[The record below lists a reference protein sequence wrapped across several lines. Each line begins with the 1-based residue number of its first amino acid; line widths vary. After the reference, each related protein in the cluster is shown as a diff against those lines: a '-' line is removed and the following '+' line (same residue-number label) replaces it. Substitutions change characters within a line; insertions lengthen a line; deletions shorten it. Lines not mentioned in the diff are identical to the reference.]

1 MLNFDLKMISKSL
14 ATRVRKVLSN
24 LIDSRQ
30 TAYVNER
37 FIGESDRLIDDVIKI
52 CDIQKIISYLL
63 TVDFE
68 KAFDS
73 LNHKFLIAGLKKY
86 SFGESFFD

>member
-1 MLNFDLKMISKSL
+1 MISKSL
-14 ATRVRKVLSN
+14 ATRVKNVRSN

-30 TAYVNER
+30 IAYVNER
-37 FIGESDRLIDDVIKI
+37 FIGESGRLIDDVIKV
-52 CDIQKIISYLL
+52 CDIQKISGYLL

-73 LNHKFLIAGLKKY
+73 LNHKFLTGVLKKY
-86 SFGESFFD
+86 GFGEDFIDWIKIL

>member
-37 FIGESDRLIDDVIKI
+37 FIGESDHLIHDVIM
-52 CDIQKIISYLL
+52 
-63 TVDFE
+63 
-68 KAFDS
+68 
-73 LNHKFLIAGLKKY
+73 
-86 SFGESFFD
+86 

>member
-1 MLNFDLKMISKSL
+1 MISKSL

-37 FIGESDRLIDDVIKI
+37 FIGESGRLIDVINV
-52 CDIQKIISYLL
+52 CDIQKISGYLL
-63 TVDFE
+63 IVDFE

-73 LNHKFLIAGLKKY
+73 LNHKFLIPVLKR
-86 SFGESFFD
+86 